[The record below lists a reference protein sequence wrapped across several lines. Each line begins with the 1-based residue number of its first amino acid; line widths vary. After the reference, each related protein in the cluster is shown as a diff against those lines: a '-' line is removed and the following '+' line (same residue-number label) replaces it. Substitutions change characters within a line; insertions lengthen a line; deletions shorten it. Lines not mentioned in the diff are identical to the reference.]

1 MDRAEVGYDV
11 RTAEFRVGGETF
23 VLLSVPLRSERGVA
37 PLTAAEREIAAMV
50 VDGMSNA
57 EIASAR
63 GKSVRTI
70 ANQVASAFRKLGV
83 GSRVELSS
91 VLALH
96 PFEGSR

>member
-1 MDRAEVGYDV
+1 MDRVHSAEDI
-11 RTAEFRVGGETF
+11 RTAEFVVGDESF
-23 VLLSVPLRSERGVA
+23 VLLSVPLRTETGTE
-37 PLTAAEREIAAMV
+37 PLTAAERAVAAMI

-57 EIASAR
+57 EIAKAR

-96 PFEGSR
+96 RFEVSR

>member
-1 MDRAEVGYDV
+1 MDRVHNDRDI
-11 RTAEFRVGGETF
+11 RTAEFVVGDESF
-23 VLLSVPLRSERGVA
+23 VLLSVPLRTERGA
-37 PLTAAEREIAAMV
+37 EPLTAAEREVAAMI

-57 EIASAR
+57 EIARAR

-96 PFEGSR
+96 RFEVSR

>member
-1 MDRAEVGYDV
+1 MDTDIRSAEIVV
-11 RTAEFRVGGETF
+11 NGETF
-23 VLLSVPLRSERGVA
+23 VVLSVPLRSERSVE
-37 PLTAAEREIAAMV
+37 PLTTAERDIAAMV

-57 EIASAR
+57 EIARAR

-70 ANQVASAFRKLGV
+70 ANQVASALRKLGV

-96 PFEGSR
+96 RFEVTR

>member
-1 MDRAEVGYDV
+1 MDAEHVGQDV
-11 RTAEFRVGGETF
+11 RTAEFVVGGETF
-23 VLLSVPLRSERGVA
+23 VLLSVPLRSERGVE

-57 EIASAR
+57 DIARAR
-63 GKSVRTI
+63 VKSVRTI

-83 GSRVELSS
+83 GSRVELST

-96 PFEGSR
+96 RFEESR

>member
-1 MDRAEVGYDV
+1 MDRADI
-11 RTAEFRVGGETF
+11 RTAEFVVGDDTF
-23 VLLSVPLRSERGVA
+23 VMLSVALRSERGVD
-37 PLTAAEREIAAMV
+37 PLTTTEREIAAML
-50 VDGMSNA
+50 VDGMTNA

-83 GSRVELSS
+83 GSRVELAS

-96 PFEGSR
+96 SFEASR

>member
-1 MDRAEVGYDV
+1 MDRSYSQQDI
-11 RTAEFRVGGETF
+11 RTAEFVVGEESF
-23 VLLSVPLRSERGVA
+23 ILLSVPLRTESGAE
-37 PLTAAEREIAAMV
+37 PLTAAEREVAAMI

-57 EIASAR
+57 EIARAR

-96 PFEGSR
+96 RFEVTR